1 MLQIISFHH
10 FDGPNRTGMCC
21 RLTDPSHSQVFTVFF
36 LLVSL
41 SDVTGMLAGNQRYR
55 DISPVTLAV
64 VGGVVSASLYCGEV
78 EGLPADL
85 VDSFLAELYRCK
97 VCQFTCSLKASISS
111 HLQLR
116 HHRATATTLSFSG
129 SSCTDEVG
137 GAKDRDAQEEAVP
150 YQLDL
155 NEESKPSDE
164 DEDFLLYDMLDNMS
178 PPSCDITS
186 EGGLQVAHTCEVTH
200 REHGVLSALREAPVA
215 LLTGACPA
223 VCRSA
228 PCLRRRRPSSQ

>member
-1 MLQIISFHH
+1 MLLVKSGILLCVVLISDRFE
-10 FDGPNRTGMCC
+10 
-21 RLTDPSHSQVFTVFF
+21 RLF
-36 LLVSL
+36 LLVSI
-41 SDVTGMLAGNQRYR
+41 SDVTGMLAGKQRYR
-55 DISPVTLAV
+55 DISPVTLEV

-116 HHRATATTLSFSG
+116 HHPAAALSFPG
-129 SSCTDEVG
+129 SSCADEVG
-137 GAKDRDAQEEAVP
+137 GAKDRDAHGEAGP

-155 NEESKPSDE
+155 NEEPKPSDE
-164 DEDFLLYDMLDNMS
+164 DEDFLLYGMLDNMS
-178 PPSCDITS
+178 PPSCDISS

-200 REHGVLSALREAPVA
+200 NRNTHLC
-215 LLTGACPA
+215 LLC
-223 VCRSA
+223 
-228 PCLRRRRPSSQ
+228 

>member
-1 MLQIISFHH
+1 MLLVKPGVFLCVVLISDRFE
-10 FDGPNRTGMCC
+10 P
-21 RLTDPSHSQVFTVFF
+21 LF
-36 LLVSL
+36 LLVSI
-41 SDVTGMLAGNQRYR
+41 SDVTGMLAGKQRYR
-55 DISPVTLAV
+55 DISPVTLEV

-116 HHRATATTLSFSG
+116 HHPAAAAALSFPG
-129 SSCTDEVG
+129 SSCADEVG
-137 GAKDRDAQEEAVP
+137 GAKDREAEP
-150 YQLDL
+150 YRLEL
-155 NEESKPSDE
+155 NEEPKPSDE

-178 PPSCDITS
+178 PPSCDISS

-200 REHGVLSALREAPVA
+200 NRNTHLRP
-215 LLTGACPA
+215 LC
-223 VCRSA
+223 
-228 PCLRRRRPSSQ
+228 